1 MLPVRFERDWARVCS
16 HVVTSALLFDINK
29 HLCGGFF
36 VTTLRIQ
43 FSLGVQAGGMF
54 GNIVTKN
61 ARAALKEYGDRNGVG
76 VDYHEVEHGLMNGG
90 HGGRDVTASTQ
101 FTVFAR
107 VGERTFEH
115 ATASSKKDAREYAA
129 DLALRV
135 LAQGKVLRRIA
146 IEGTCMYMHVA

>member
-1 MLPVRFERDWARVCS
+1 
-16 HVVTSALLFDINK
+16 
-29 HLCGGFF
+29 
-36 VTTLRIQ
+36 
-43 FSLGVQAGGMF
+43 MF

-61 ARAALKEYGDRNGVG
+61 ARAALKEYGDRNGIG
-76 VDYHEVEHGLMNGG
+76 VDYHEVEERGYGG
-90 HGGRDVTASTQ
+90 QDVTATSQ

-135 LAQGKVLRRIA
+135 LAQGKAGRKVKLERRSR
-146 IEGTCMYMHVA
+146 